1 MTRIQAAEYTERR
14 MTMEENRIPD
24 VSEKS
29 PWERAMGRV
38 LMGIILT
45 SLTLNFWCLDHILPA
60 IGTVL
65 MVLGFR
71 ALRKENPW
79 FRSGYLLAAVR
90 AWCVWVTL
98 ILNTTIL
105 PGAFQPGRRCMGPGQ
120 PGPSAGRIFLS
131 LARIQGCPAAGGTSS
146 QGRRRGR
153 TDGVVWGYVHGCSD
167 LTRGF

>member
-65 MVLGFR
+65 MALGFR

-105 PGAFQPGRRCMGPGQ
+105 PG
-120 PGPSAGRIFLS
+120 L
-131 LARIQGCPAAGGTSS
+131 SS
-146 QGRRRGR
+146 QG
-153 TDGVVWGYVHGCSD
+153 DGVWAWSAWPWRWQSFSVSGADSGLSGSGQD
-167 LTRGF
+167 FFPGQKARQD

>member
-45 SLTLNFWCLDHILPA
+45 SLALNFWCLDHILPA

-105 PGAFQPGRRCMGPGQ
+105 PG
-120 PGPSAGRIFLS
+120 LS
-131 LARIQGCPAAGGTSS
+131 NQGDA
-146 QGRRRGR
+146 
-153 TDGVVWGYVHGCSD
+153 V
-167 LTRGF
+167 